1 MVVYALLCAAVWMFS
16 RVSQC
21 YKRTSHTSM
30 LLRRILVTESL
41 SMSAREEYSSIHAC
55 VRARGYM
62 YFEAHGVIKSMVAE
76 SISGGQS

>member
-1 MVVYALLCAAVWMFS
+1 
-16 RVSQC
+16 
-21 YKRTSHTSM
+21 M